1 MGLPVQ
7 IHFRSQQQPGSSK
20 VVVGSDPHALDK
32 WLRNRVGRG
41 NSAREAAAIA
51 RAAALSGASTSVP
64 LDVENASRDFIRE
77 GKKTLQCQWGLWS
90 EKTHVCRAR
99 NTCSEE
105 VQRHVLLPHE
115 FMSKLYQWDRGR
127 FDYLMGI
134 GRCADFW
141 HNVAAHSPE
150 WFRLHP
156 AHDAIMKDPDL
167 HIPVRLF
174 ADDGGLG
181 KTRSLNVVHWTSIV
195 TRAQGTGECKI
206 PLMIQADA
214 TAIDNLTFQPLHSVI
229 AWSFNCALT
238 GLHPRRG
245 PWGKRFRDRQK
256 RKLADQN
263 FAGGFKLVYVMFV
276 GDWKGEL

>member
-20 VVVGSDPHALDK
+20 VVVGSDPHALDE

-141 HNVAAHSPE
+141 HNVSAHNPE
-150 WFRLHP
+150 WFTSHP
-156 AHDAIMKDPDL
+156 AHDAIMKDTHL
-167 HIPVRLF
+167 HNPVRLSACRRWRPRQIALLECSPLDF
-174 ADDGGLG
+174 DCDPRTRDRGLQN
-181 KTRSLNVVHWTSIV
+181 TI
-195 TRAQGTGECKI
+195 
-206 PLMIQADA
+206 LMVQADA
-214 TAIDNLTFQPLHSVI
+214 TMITDLTFQPLHSVI

-238 GLHPRRG
+238 GSHPRRG
-245 PWGKRFRDRQK
+245 P
-256 RKLADQN
+256 
-263 FAGGFKLVYVMFV
+263 
-276 GDWKGEL
+276 